1 MIYLWLSGCASIPP
15 LLDYVSMALSGISYL
30 STSKGPSD
38 HAISFVTKKDC
49 SLLRALALKPVCIEV
64 TEDTNQPIWAKLLE
78 KKPDKFANA
87 EIPMPPR
94 IFDLPATEVVQL
106 E

>member
-1 MIYLWLSGCASIPP
+1 
-15 LLDYVSMALSGISYL
+15 MALSTISYL

-64 TEDTNQPIWAKLLE
+64 TEATNQPLWAKFLE
-78 KKPDKFANA
+78 KKQDEFANT

-94 IFDLPATEVVQL
+94 IFDLSETEVVQL
-106 E
+106 D